1 ESATE
6 PASRSDQDWWLKMHE
21 SFLKRAKQGDVDL
34 LFLGDSIT
42 QGWDSRDA
50 NGMGPREVW
59 DRHFAPRNA
68 ANFGIGGD
76 RTQHVLGRIGHAEID
91 DIRPKVAVLLIGTN
105 NLGSNTAAEI
115 ADGIV
120 EIVKKLR
127 EKLPETRILLLA
139 VFPRSERP
147 DSLRERLQAV
157 NARIKR

>member
-1 ESATE
+1 
-6 PASRSDQDWWLKMHE
+6 
-21 SFLKRAKQGDVDL
+21 
-34 LFLGDSIT
+34 
-42 QGWDSRDA
+42 
-50 NGMGPREVW
+50 
-59 DRHFAPRNA
+59 
-68 ANFGIGGD
+68 
-76 RTQHVLGRIGHAEID
+76 
-91 DIRPKVAVLLIGTN
+91 LLIGTN

-157 NARIKR
+157 NARIKRLDDGRMVKYLDIGQAFLEEDGTTSKEVVPDYLHLTRKGYRLWADAMEPTLWSMLEGK